1 MSEFLADYGLFL
13 LKAATVAVLAGF
25 FLVLAR
31 ARQTLVEAGT
41 LEVEPLNE
49 RFEAAAD
56 ALREQVWDDAARKA
70 ERKRRRKAGKTRH
83 DEARARV
90 FVLRFD
96 GDLMASA
103 VSSLRH
109 EITAVLDV
117 ARPDRDEVVLVLE
130 SPGGVV
136 HGYGLAASQLARLRA
151 AGLRLTVCVD
161 KVAASGGY
169 MMACVASEIVA
180 APFAVIGSI
189 GVVAQIPNVHR
200 LLKRHAVDVELL
212 TAGEFKRTLTVL
224 GENTPAGRAK
234 FQQDLDETH
243 GLFKAFVAEWRPSL
257 DLARVATGEHWFGRQ
272 ALTLGLVDTVGTSDD
287 LLRRRAQEA
296 MLLAVS
302 WTRRRTLAQRLGL
315 AASEG
320 VDNLLMRWW
329 QRGSRP
335 LP

>member
-56 ALREQVWDDAARKA
+56 ALREQVWDDTARKA

-83 DEARARV
+83 DEARTRV

>member
-13 LKAATVAVLAGF
+13 LKAATVAMLAGF

-83 DEARARV
+83 DEARTRV

-151 AGLRLTVCVD
+151 ASLRLTVCVD